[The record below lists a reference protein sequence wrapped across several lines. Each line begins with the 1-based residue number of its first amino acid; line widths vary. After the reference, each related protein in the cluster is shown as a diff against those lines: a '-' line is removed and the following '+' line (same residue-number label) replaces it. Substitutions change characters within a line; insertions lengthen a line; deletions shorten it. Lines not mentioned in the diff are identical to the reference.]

1 MRIVNYALMS
11 SLFSMCS
18 LPLITTIL
26 STVPTAVYAANGNGV
41 MG

>member
-26 STVPTAVYAANGNGV
+26 STVPTAVYAANGNG
-41 MG
+41 G